1 MRPLNARGDNE
12 DSSVPISISLRNAAT
27 AVVLSMLL
35 PAAALAQAAATAAP
49 IASSDDSELR
59 AAVAKSNAYTALMN
73 RTLRAIQSW
82 ERYASWVDMKK
93 GPTGKERYISYGLYS
108 LYDVAGE
115 IRKAQEAMP
124 QAPALPE
131 IDQTMGRYIKAYQ
144 DLAPLITSAE
154 RYYERK
160 DFRDDGAAEGRRLHA
175 LMVPA
180 AKAFLD
186 ERATLDAQMRVYKK
200 GLDARELAAIEK
212 QEGRSARWQV
222 RNIMINARA
231 VMDLMPSNE
240 KPVVD
245 LKAFDA
251 AMRDYAVAIREMD
264 RFKEANSAGVPFI
277 ESQASSW
284 LGKLRDFRD
293 KLARS
298 KGDVRRGAANDANW
312 LVSSYNTMVSLSE
325 TAIRMAR

>member
-1 MRPLNARGDNE
+1 MLR
-12 DSSVPISISLRNAAT
+12 SVVFRSAVLALALLALAPAAT
-27 AVVLSMLL
+27 
-35 PAAALAQAAATAAP
+35 LAQAPPTTAKAAGEADLQAA
-49 IASSDDSELR
+49 I
-59 AAVAKSNAYTALMN
+59 AKSNAYTALMN

-93 GPTGKERYISYGLYS
+93 GPTGKERYITYGLYS
-108 LYDVAGE
+108 LYDVASE
-115 IRKAQEAMP
+115 IKRAEEALV
-124 QAPALPE
+124 QQPALPE
-131 IDQTMGRYIKAYQ
+131 IDGTITRYIKAYQ
-144 DLAPLITSAE
+144 QLAPLITRAE

-160 DFRDDGAAEGRRLHA
+160 DYRDDGAAEGHELHK

-180 AKAFLD
+180 AIAFLD
-186 ERATLDAQMRVYKK
+186 ERATLDAQMRTYKK
-200 GLDARELAAIEK
+200 GLDARELAAIE
-212 QEGRSARWQV
+212 QREGRSARWQV

-245 LKAFDA
+245 LKAFDVA
-251 AMRDYAVAIREMD
+251 LAGYAGAVREMD
-264 RFKEANSAGVPFI
+264 RFKESEPKGVPFI

-298 KGDVRRGAANDANW
+298 KGDVRRGAGNDANW

-325 TAIRMAR
+325 TAIRMSR

>member
-1 MRPLNARGDNE
+1 MP
-12 DSSVPISISLRNAAT
+12 SLLFLRRTAVALALVTGAPAAVLAQAQAPSPSAAT
-27 AVVLSMLL
+27 AGEADL
-35 PAAALAQAAATAAP
+35 QAA
-49 IASSDDSELR
+49 I
-59 AAVAKSNAYTALMN
+59 AKSNAYTALMN

-93 GPTGKERYISYGLYS
+93 GPTGKERYITYGLYS

-115 IRKAQEAMP
+115 IKRAEEA
-124 QAPALPE
+124 ATKDPALPE
-131 IDQTMGRYIKAYQ
+131 IDATIGRYIKAYQ
-144 DLAPLITSAE
+144 ELAPLITRAE

-160 DFRDDGAAEGRRLHA
+160 DYRDDNAAEGRQLHA

-180 AKAFLD
+180 AVAFLD
-186 ERATLDAQMRVYKK
+186 ERATLDAQMRAYKR
-200 GLDARELAAIEK
+200 GLDGRELAAIE
-212 QEGRSARWQV
+212 QREGRSARWQV
-222 RNIMINARA
+222 RNVMINARA

-251 AMRDYAVAIREMD
+251 AVAGYAAAIREMD
-264 RFKEANSAGVPFI
+264 RYKESNPNGVPFI

-284 LGKLRDFRD
+284 LGRLRDFRD

-298 KGDVRRGAANDANW
+298 KGDARRGAASDANW
-312 LVSSYNTMVSLSE
+312 IVTTYNTMVSLSD
-325 TAIRMAR
+325 TAIRTAR